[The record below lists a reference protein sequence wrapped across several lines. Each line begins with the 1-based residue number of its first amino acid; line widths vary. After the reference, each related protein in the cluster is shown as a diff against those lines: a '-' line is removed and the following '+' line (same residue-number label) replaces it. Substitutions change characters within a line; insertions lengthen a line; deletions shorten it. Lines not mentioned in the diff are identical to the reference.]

1 MQVNEGLKAGDL
13 EGIVEKRFSVDQYKS
28 KMGEDKDICVLSFV
42 CSSAPGAK
50 DLENFCE
57 KGYKKVMDADATLKG
72 NQVKME
78 QALDTQAKYI
88 EKQKQD
94 FEAIMKANQEV
105 NKLVGNLKKDIDDLD
120 KRFNKGTRDLGKTAM
135 ERPDAME
142 RIVNKASDKA
152 LRCVEIA
159 GGAKLTEAEKTATK
173 KSEINSECPAIANPA
188 YKPYNE

>member
-1 MQVNEGLKAGDL
+1 MFGLFGQVKMVFTIIMLLGLAGA
-13 EGIVEKRFSVDQYKS
+13 GAY
-28 KMGEDKDICVLSFV
+28 VLKLRGDN
-42 CSSAPGAK
+42 AI
-50 DLENFCE
+50 
-57 KGYKKVMDADATLKG
+57 LKG

-78 QALDTQAKYI
+78 QALEQQTKFI
-88 EKQKQD
+88 EQQKKD
-94 FEAIMKANQEV
+94 YEAILKANQEV

-135 ERPDAME
+135 ERPEAME

-173 KSEINSECPAIANPA
+173 KSEINSECPTIANPA

>member
-1 MQVNEGLKAGDL
+1 MFGLFGQVKMVFTIIMLLGLAGA
-13 EGIVEKRFSVDQYKS
+13 GAY
-28 KMGEDKDICVLSFV
+28 VLKLRGDN
-42 CSSAPGAK
+42 AI
-50 DLENFCE
+50 
-57 KGYKKVMDADATLKG
+57 LKG

-78 QALDTQAKYI
+78 MALEQQTKFI
-88 EKQKQD
+88 EQQKKD
-94 FEAIMKANQEV
+94 YEAILKANQEV
-105 NKLVGNLKKDIDDLD
+105 NKLVGALKKDIDDLD

-135 ERPDAME
+135 ERPEAME

-173 KSEINSECPAIANPA
+173 KSDINSECPAIANPA

>member
-1 MQVNEGLKAGDL
+1 MFGLFGQVKMVFTIIMLLGVAGGGAYVLKLRGDNA
-13 EGIVEKRFSVDQYKS
+13 I
-28 KMGEDKDICVLSFV
+28 
-42 CSSAPGAK
+42 
-50 DLENFCE
+50 
-57 KGYKKVMDADATLKG
+57 LKG

-78 QALDTQAKYI
+78 QALETQTKFI
-88 EKQKQD
+88 EQQKKD
-94 FEAIMKANQEV
+94 YEAILKANQEV

-135 ERPDAME
+135 ERPEAME
-142 RIVNKASDKA
+142 RIINKASDKA

>member
-1 MQVNEGLKAGDL
+1 MFGLFGQVKMVFTIIMLLGVAGAGAYVLKLRGDNA
-13 EGIVEKRFSVDQYKS
+13 I
-28 KMGEDKDICVLSFV
+28 
-42 CSSAPGAK
+42 
-50 DLENFCE
+50 
-57 KGYKKVMDADATLKG
+57 LKG

-78 QALDTQAKYI
+78 QALETQTKFI
-88 EKQKQD
+88 EDQKRD
-94 FEAIMKANQEV
+94 FEAILKANQEV
-105 NKLVGNLKKDIDDLD
+105 NKLVGTLKKDIDDLD
-120 KRFNKGTRDLGKTAM
+120 KRFNKGTRDLGKTAI

-159 GGAKLTEAEKTATK
+159 GGSPLTEAEKTATK

>member
-1 MQVNEGLKAGDL
+1 MFGLFGSAKLIMIGIMVIGLSGGVSYVYKLKAD
-13 EGIVEKRFSVDQYKS
+13 
-28 KMGEDKDICVLSFV
+28 
-42 CSSAPGAK
+42 
-50 DLENFCE
+50 N
-57 KGYKKVMDADATLKG
+57 ATLKS

-78 QALDTQAKYI
+78 QALEQQTKYI
-88 EKQKQD
+88 EQQKKD
-94 FEAIMKANQEV
+94 YEAILKADQEV

-135 ERPDAME
+135 ERPEAME

-159 GGAKLTEAEKTATK
+159 GGAKLTEAEIKATK
-173 KSEINSECPAIANPA
+173 KSEINSECPTLANPN

>member
-1 MQVNEGLKAGDL
+1 MFGLFGQVKMVFTIIMLLGVAGAGAYVLKLRGDNA
-13 EGIVEKRFSVDQYKS
+13 I
-28 KMGEDKDICVLSFV
+28 
-42 CSSAPGAK
+42 
-50 DLENFCE
+50 
-57 KGYKKVMDADATLKG
+57 LKG

-78 QALDTQAKYI
+78 QALETQTKFI
-88 EKQKQD
+88 EDQKRD

-105 NKLVGNLKKDIDDLD
+105 NKLVGTLKKDIDDLD

-135 ERPDAME
+135 ERPEAME

-173 KSEINSECPAIANPA
+173 KSEINSECPSIANPA

>member
-1 MQVNEGLKAGDL
+1 MFGLFGQVKMVFTIIMLLGVAGAGAYVLKLRGDNA
-13 EGIVEKRFSVDQYKS
+13 I
-28 KMGEDKDICVLSFV
+28 
-42 CSSAPGAK
+42 
-50 DLENFCE
+50 
-57 KGYKKVMDADATLKG
+57 LKG

-78 QALDTQAKYI
+78 QALETQTKYI
-88 EKQKQD
+88 EQQKKD
-94 FEAIMKANQEV
+94 YEAILKANQEV

-135 ERPDAME
+135 ERPEAME

-159 GGAKLTEAEKTATK
+159 GGSKLTEAEKTATK

>member
-1 MQVNEGLKAGDL
+1 MFGLFGQVKMVFTIIMLLGLAGA
-13 EGIVEKRFSVDQYKS
+13 GAY
-28 KMGEDKDICVLSFV
+28 VLKLRGDN
-42 CSSAPGAK
+42 AI
-50 DLENFCE
+50 
-57 KGYKKVMDADATLKG
+57 LKG

-78 QALDTQAKYI
+78 MALEQQTKFI
-88 EKQKQD
+88 EQQKKD
-94 FEAIMKANQEV
+94 YEAILKANQEV

-135 ERPDAME
+135 ERPEAME
-142 RIVNKASDKA
+142 RIVNKASEKA

>member
-1 MQVNEGLKAGDL
+1 MFGLFGQVKMVFTIIMLLGLAGA
-13 EGIVEKRFSVDQYKS
+13 GAY
-28 KMGEDKDICVLSFV
+28 VLKLRGDN
-42 CSSAPGAK
+42 AI
-50 DLENFCE
+50 
-57 KGYKKVMDADATLKG
+57 LKG

-78 QALDTQAKYI
+78 QALETQTKFI
-88 EKQKQD
+88 EQQKKD
-94 FEAIMKANQEV
+94 YEAILKANQEV
-105 NKLVGNLKKDIDDLD
+105 NKLVGALKKDIDDLD

-135 ERPDAME
+135 ERPEAME
-142 RIVNKASDKA
+142 RIINKASDKA

>member
-1 MQVNEGLKAGDL
+1 MFGLFGQVKMVFTIIMLLGVAGAGAYVLKLRGDNA
-13 EGIVEKRFSVDQYKS
+13 I
-28 KMGEDKDICVLSFV
+28 
-42 CSSAPGAK
+42 
-50 DLENFCE
+50 
-57 KGYKKVMDADATLKG
+57 LKG

-78 QALDTQAKYI
+78 QALEQQTKFI
-88 EKQKQD
+88 EQQKKD
-94 FEAIMKANQEV
+94 YEAILKANQEV

-135 ERPDAME
+135 ERPEAME

-159 GGAKLTEAEKTATK
+159 GGAKLTEAEIKATK
-173 KSEINSECPAIANPA
+173 KSEINSECPAIANPN

>member
-1 MQVNEGLKAGDL
+1 MFGLFGSAKLIMIGIMVIGLSGGVSYVYKLKAD
-13 EGIVEKRFSVDQYKS
+13 
-28 KMGEDKDICVLSFV
+28 
-42 CSSAPGAK
+42 
-50 DLENFCE
+50 N
-57 KGYKKVMDADATLKG
+57 ATLKS

-78 QALDTQAKYI
+78 QALDAQAKYI
-88 EKQKQD
+88 EQQKKD

-159 GGAKLTEAEKTATK
+159 GGAKLTEAEIKAKK
-173 KSEINSECPAIANPA
+173 KSEINSECPDIANPN
-188 YKPYNE
+188 YKPYND

>member
-1 MQVNEGLKAGDL
+1 MFGLFGSVKMVFTIIMVIGLSGGVSYVYKLKAD
-13 EGIVEKRFSVDQYKS
+13 
-28 KMGEDKDICVLSFV
+28 
-42 CSSAPGAK
+42 
-50 DLENFCE
+50 N
-57 KGYKKVMDADATLKG
+57 ATLKS

-78 QALDTQAKYI
+78 QALETQTKFI
-88 EKQKQD
+88 EDQKRD
-94 FEAIMKANQEV
+94 FEAILKANQEV

-135 ERPDAME
+135 DRPEALE

-159 GGAKLTEAEKTATK
+159 GGAKLTEAEIKATK
-173 KSEINSECPAIANPA
+173 KSEINSECPAIANPN

>member
-1 MQVNEGLKAGDL
+1 MIFTIIIVIGLSGGVSYVYKLKAD
-13 EGIVEKRFSVDQYKS
+13 
-28 KMGEDKDICVLSFV
+28 
-42 CSSAPGAK
+42 
-50 DLENFCE
+50 N
-57 KGYKKVMDADATLKG
+57 ATLKS

-120 KRFNKGTRDLGKTAM
+120 KRFNKGTRDLGKTAI

>member
-1 MQVNEGLKAGDL
+1 MFGLFGQVKMVFTIIMLLGVAGGGAYVLKLRGDNA
-13 EGIVEKRFSVDQYKS
+13 I
-28 KMGEDKDICVLSFV
+28 
-42 CSSAPGAK
+42 
-50 DLENFCE
+50 
-57 KGYKKVMDADATLKG
+57 LKG

-78 QALDTQAKYI
+78 QALEQQTKYI
-88 EKQKQD
+88 EQQKKD
-94 FEAIMKANQEV
+94 YEAILKANQEV

-135 ERPDAME
+135 ERPEAME

-159 GGAKLTEAEKTATK
+159 GGAKLTEAEIKATK
-173 KSEINSECPAIANPA
+173 KSEINSECPHIANPN

>member
-1 MQVNEGLKAGDL
+1 MFGLFGSVKMIFTIIMVIGLSGGVSYVYKLKAD
-13 EGIVEKRFSVDQYKS
+13 
-28 KMGEDKDICVLSFV
+28 
-42 CSSAPGAK
+42 
-50 DLENFCE
+50 N
-57 KGYKKVMDADATLKG
+57 ATLKS

-78 QALDTQAKYI
+78 QALDAQAKYI
-88 EKQKQD
+88 EQQKKD

-135 ERPDAME
+135 DRPEAME

-159 GGAKLTEAEKTATK
+159 GGAKLTEAEIKATK
-173 KSEINSECPAIANPA
+173 KSEINSECPAIANPN

>member
-1 MQVNEGLKAGDL
+1 MFGLFGQVKMVFTIIMLLGVAGGGAYVLKLRGDNA
-13 EGIVEKRFSVDQYKS
+13 I
-28 KMGEDKDICVLSFV
+28 
-42 CSSAPGAK
+42 
-50 DLENFCE
+50 
-57 KGYKKVMDADATLKG
+57 LKG
-72 NQVKME
+72 NQVKMD
-78 QALDTQAKYI
+78 QALETQTKFI
-88 EKQKQD
+88 EQQKKD
-94 FEAIMKANQEV
+94 YEAILKANQEV

-135 ERPDAME
+135 ERPEAME

>member
-1 MQVNEGLKAGDL
+1 MFGLFGQVKMVFTIIMLLGVAGAGAYVLKLRGDNA
-13 EGIVEKRFSVDQYKS
+13 I
-28 KMGEDKDICVLSFV
+28 
-42 CSSAPGAK
+42 
-50 DLENFCE
+50 
-57 KGYKKVMDADATLKG
+57 LKG

-78 QALDTQAKYI
+78 QALETQTKFI
-88 EKQKQD
+88 EQQKKD
-94 FEAIMKANQEV
+94 FEAILKANQEV

-120 KRFNKGTRDLGKTAM
+120 KRFNKGTRDLGKTAI

-173 KSEINSECPAIANPA
+173 KSELNSECPAIANPA

>member
-1 MQVNEGLKAGDL
+1 MFGLFGQVKMVFTIIMLLGLAGA
-13 EGIVEKRFSVDQYKS
+13 GAY
-28 KMGEDKDICVLSFV
+28 VLKLRGDN
-42 CSSAPGAK
+42 AI
-50 DLENFCE
+50 
-57 KGYKKVMDADATLKG
+57 LKG

-78 QALDTQAKYI
+78 QALETQTKFI
-88 EKQKQD
+88 EQQKKD
-94 FEAIMKANQEV
+94 YEAILKANQEV

-120 KRFNKGTRDLGKTAM
+120 KRFNKGTRDLGKTAL
-135 ERPDAME
+135 ERPEAME

>member
-1 MQVNEGLKAGDL
+1 MFGLFGQVKMVFTIIMLLGLAGA
-13 EGIVEKRFSVDQYKS
+13 GAY
-28 KMGEDKDICVLSFV
+28 VLKLRGDN
-42 CSSAPGAK
+42 AI
-50 DLENFCE
+50 
-57 KGYKKVMDADATLKG
+57 LKG

-78 QALDTQAKYI
+78 QALEQQTKFI
-88 EKQKQD
+88 EQQKKD
-94 FEAIMKANQEV
+94 YEAILKANQEV

-120 KRFNKGTRDLGKTAM
+120 KRFNKGTRDLGKTAL
-135 ERPDAME
+135 ERPEAME
-142 RIVNKASDKA
+142 RIINKASDKA

>member
-1 MQVNEGLKAGDL
+1 MFGLFGQVKMVFTIIMLLGVAGAGAYVLKLRGDNA
-13 EGIVEKRFSVDQYKS
+13 I
-28 KMGEDKDICVLSFV
+28 
-42 CSSAPGAK
+42 
-50 DLENFCE
+50 
-57 KGYKKVMDADATLKG
+57 LKG

-78 QALDTQAKYI
+78 QALETQTKFI
-88 EKQKQD
+88 EDQKRD

-135 ERPDAME
+135 ERPEAME

-173 KSEINSECPAIANPA
+173 KSEINSECPSIANPA

>member
-1 MQVNEGLKAGDL
+1 MFGLFGQVKMVFTIIMLLGLAGA
-13 EGIVEKRFSVDQYKS
+13 GAY
-28 KMGEDKDICVLSFV
+28 VLKLRGDN
-42 CSSAPGAK
+42 AI
-50 DLENFCE
+50 
-57 KGYKKVMDADATLKG
+57 LKG

-78 QALDTQAKYI
+78 MALETQTKFI
-88 EKQKQD
+88 EQQKKD
-94 FEAIMKANQEV
+94 YEAILKANQEV

-135 ERPDAME
+135 ERPEAME

-152 LRCVEIA
+152 LRCIEIA

>member
-1 MQVNEGLKAGDL
+1 MFGLFGSVKMIFTIIIVIGLSGGVSYVYKLKAD
-13 EGIVEKRFSVDQYKS
+13 
-28 KMGEDKDICVLSFV
+28 
-42 CSSAPGAK
+42 
-50 DLENFCE
+50 N
-57 KGYKKVMDADATLKG
+57 ATLKG

>member
-1 MQVNEGLKAGDL
+1 MFGLFGSVKMVFTIIMLVGLSGAGAYVL
-13 EGIVEKRFSVDQYKS
+13 KLRVDNA
-28 KMGEDKDICVLSFV
+28 I
-42 CSSAPGAK
+42 
-50 DLENFCE
+50 
-57 KGYKKVMDADATLKG
+57 LKG

-78 QALDTQAKYI
+78 MALEQQTKYI
-88 EKQKQD
+88 EQQKKD
-94 FEAIMKANQEV
+94 YEAILKANQEV

-135 ERPDAME
+135 ERPEALE

-159 GGAKLTEAEKTATK
+159 GGAKLTEAEIKATK
-173 KSEINSECPAIANPA
+173 KSEINSECPSIANPN

>member
-1 MQVNEGLKAGDL
+1 MFGLFGQVKMVFTIIMLLGLAGA
-13 EGIVEKRFSVDQYKS
+13 GAY
-28 KMGEDKDICVLSFV
+28 VLKLRGDN
-42 CSSAPGAK
+42 AI
-50 DLENFCE
+50 
-57 KGYKKVMDADATLKG
+57 LKG

-78 QALDTQAKYI
+78 QALETQTKFI
-88 EKQKQD
+88 EQQKKD
-94 FEAIMKANQEV
+94 YEAILKANQEV

-135 ERPDAME
+135 ERPEAME

-173 KSEINSECPAIANPA
+173 KSEINSECPSIANPA

>member
-1 MQVNEGLKAGDL
+1 MFGLFGQVKMVFTIIVLLGLAGA
-13 EGIVEKRFSVDQYKS
+13 GAY
-28 KMGEDKDICVLSFV
+28 VLKLRGDN
-42 CSSAPGAK
+42 AI
-50 DLENFCE
+50 
-57 KGYKKVMDADATLKG
+57 LKG

-78 QALDTQAKYI
+78 QALETQTKFI
-88 EKQKQD
+88 EQQKKD
-94 FEAIMKANQEV
+94 YEAILKANQEV

-120 KRFNKGTRDLGKTAM
+120 KRFNKGTRDLGKTAI
-135 ERPDAME
+135 ERPEAME
-142 RIVNKASDKA
+142 RIINKASDKA

>member
-1 MQVNEGLKAGDL
+1 MFGLFGQVKMVFTIIMLLGLAGA
-13 EGIVEKRFSVDQYKS
+13 GAY
-28 KMGEDKDICVLSFV
+28 VLKLRGDN
-42 CSSAPGAK
+42 AI
-50 DLENFCE
+50 
-57 KGYKKVMDADATLKG
+57 LKG

-78 QALDTQAKYI
+78 QALETQTKFI
-88 EKQKQD
+88 EDQKRD
-94 FEAIMKANQEV
+94 FEAILKANQEV
-105 NKLVGNLKKDIDDLD
+105 NKLVGTLKKDIDDLD

-135 ERPDAME
+135 ERPEAME

-159 GGAKLTEAEKTATK
+159 GGAKLTEAEIKATK